1 MNFKDL
7 YNQKNK
13 NELLEKIEGETFD
26 RITLSFYKYIKL
38 KNLEILRDDLYL
50 KWRKLNILGRVYI
63 APEGINAQISIPE
76 NSLKNF
82 KNELKNT
89 TFLNEINLNNAV
101 LDGLSFLKLVIKV
114 KKEIVAYGLN
124 ETDYDID
131 KTGKHLEYNEFND
144 AIDQGAIVLDVRNY
158 YEGEVGKF
166 ENAIVPD
173 VSRSKELLP
182 EIKELLKNNKD
193 DKILMYCTGGI
204 RCEKASSYLIKQGFT
219 NVNQLKGGIIK
230 YANDIKKNNVPSK
243 FIGKNFV
250 FDHRMGEKITS
261 DTISVCHQ
269 CDNSC
274 DEHTNCNN
282 QSCHILFIQCQ
293 PCNHK
298 FKGCCSKECADFIQ
312 LSKEQQKKLFKTG
325 KMKFTAQKSKEI
337 KPKLKKL
344 NLK

>member
-13 NELLEKIEGETFD
+13 KELLQKIENETFD
-26 RITLSFYKYIKL
+26 RITLSFYKYTKL
-38 KNLEILRDDLYL
+38 KNLENLRDDLYL
-50 KWRKLNILGRVYI
+50 KWEKLNILGRVYI

-76 NSLKNF
+76 NLLSDF

-124 ETDYDID
+124 DDDYDIN
-131 KTGKHLEYNEFND
+131 KAGKHLEYNEFNK
-144 AIDQGAIVLDVRNY
+144 AIDQGAIIVDVRNY
-158 YEGEVGKF
+158 YEWEVGKF

-204 RCEKASSYLIKQGFT
+204 RCEKASSFLIKQGFT

-230 YANDIKKNNVPSK
+230 YANDIKKNNASSK

-261 DTISVCHQ
+261 DTISLCHQ

-274 DEHTNCNN
+274 DEHTNCEN
-282 QSCHILFIQCQ
+282 QSCHILFIQCKS
-293 PCNHK
+293 CKSK
-298 FKGCCSKECADFIQ
+298 FEGCCSKECADFIQ
-312 LSKEQQKKLFKTG
+312 LSKEKQRILFKAG
-325 KMKFTAQKSKEI
+325 KIKFNAQKSKEI

-344 NLK
+344 ILK

>member
-13 NELLEKIEGETFD
+13 NELLQKIENETFD
-26 RITLSFYKYIKL
+26 RITLSFYKYTKL
-38 KNLEILRDDLYL
+38 INLGTLRDDLYL
-50 KWRKLNILGRVYI
+50 KWKKLNILGRVYI

-76 NSLKNF
+76 NLLSDF

-114 KKEIVAYGLN
+114 KKEIVAFGLKDN
-124 ETDYDID
+124 DYDIN
-131 KTGKHLEYNEFND
+131 KTGDHLGYNEFNKS
-144 AIDQGAIVLDVRNY
+144 IDEGAIVLDVRNY

-182 EIKELLKNNKD
+182 EIKKLLKDNKD

-204 RCEKASSYLIKQGFT
+204 RCEKASSYLIKQGFK

-230 YANDIKKNNVPSK
+230 YANDIKKNKVPSK

-250 FDHRMGEKITS
+250 FDHRMGEKITP
-261 DTISVCHQ
+261 DTISLCHQ

-274 DEHTNCNN
+274 DEHTNCEN

-293 PCNHK
+293 SCKSN
-298 FKGCCSKECADFIQ
+298 FRGCCSKECADFIQ
-312 LSKEQQKKLFKTG
+312 LPKKKQRKIFKTG
-325 KMKFTAQKSKEI
+325 KIKFTAQRSKEI

-344 NLK
+344 HPE